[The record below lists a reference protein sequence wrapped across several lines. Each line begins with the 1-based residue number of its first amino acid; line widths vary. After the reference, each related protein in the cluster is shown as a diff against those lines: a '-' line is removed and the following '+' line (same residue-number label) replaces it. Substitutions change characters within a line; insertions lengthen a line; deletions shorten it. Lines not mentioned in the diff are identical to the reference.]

1 MLSKRHQRVT
11 VSRQEMSRPVVN
23 KSENARC
30 CRVWVNVAKSY
41 GFNRHNGEVKTINEA
56 QVHEKR
62 IYKSSQRD
70 PAQEDYDDDHER
82 TL

>member
-1 MLSKRHQRVT
+1 M
-11 VSRQEMSRPVVN
+11 
-23 KSENARC
+23 
-30 CRVWVNVAKSY
+30 NVAKSY